1 MEIFNFKKL
10 LNSLRIALFGLRTAF
25 KEQTFRMM
33 VAIATLTIFL
43 AFYFKVTLIEK
54 EILIFLIVLV
64 LALELINTQIEKILN
79 ILSPNHDPK
88 IKVIKDISA
97 GAVLLA
103 CLGALIIGI
112 LIFLPYF
119 SKPFSFFKR

>member
-1 MEIFNFKKL
+1 MEVFNFKKL

-43 AFYFKVTLIEK
+43 AFYFKIIFIEK
-54 EILIFLIVLV
+54 IIIILLIVLV

-79 ILSPNHDPK
+79 ILSPNYDPK
-88 IKVIKDISA
+88 IKIIKDISA

-103 CLGALIIGI
+103 CIGALIIGI
-112 LIFLPYF
+112 LIFLPYL
-119 SKPFSFFKR
+119 RIW

>member
-119 SKPFSFFKR
+119 SKRFSFFKR